1 MKFTDRSRSCKPI
14 AMSGWLRPGAFCSP
28 LGFFGSSLLATEN
41 RWHFE
46 QVPQMLLPGDNS
58 DLIPIS

>member
-1 MKFTDRSRSCKPI
+1 
-14 AMSGWLRPGAFCSP
+14 MSGWLRPGAFCSP